1 MTWNVLKWSNGLL
14 QKSCIDFHV
23 HVYLKNVSS
32 GTSSKKKNPLLK
44 GLQLSSN
51 AELKK
56 LEIRELILIDTQT
69 YIDMLEYNPKYL
81 PHEFYPNDISQ
92 WKSIIDCNQQ
102 NQ

>member
-1 MTWNVLKWSNGLL
+1 MIEWLASEKLHWLPCSRVLEKCKFWNLV
-14 QKSCIDFHV
+14 
-23 HVYLKNVSS
+23 
-32 GTSSKKKNPLLK
+32 KKKNPLLE